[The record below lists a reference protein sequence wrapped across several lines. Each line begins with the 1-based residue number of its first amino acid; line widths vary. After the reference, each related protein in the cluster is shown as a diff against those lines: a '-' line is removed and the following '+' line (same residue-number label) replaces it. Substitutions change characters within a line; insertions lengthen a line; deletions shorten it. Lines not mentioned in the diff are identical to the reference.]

1 MSSSGVNYFLNNYA
15 DFNYTGYWSLYFDF
29 KSTGLV
35 SASKSGAS
43 TGYSGVYSASESP
56 VYDYRYLSN
65 TGASY
70 INILPSSGL
79 WSDTFT
85 LIALNQ
91 KTDSNR
97 AILFNCFSSGL
108 INTDNVYKGFIW
120 SYSDGSKPTFYYYG
134 LNGPETF
141 VADFSVDSNHSA
153 YLIKDGNDITLGKYD
168 FLTQTTTNNSFSINS
183 DYLFE
188 PTGYSIGNNKYN
200 TFPSQLSG
208 NGKQKIDEFIWFRWP
223 LSPYDIRLINSGWAA
238 DYVASYTGSGNILT
252 TGITGYVSGTTGI
265 TGITGWGVTG
275 TGFLTDPYGIN
286 YTGYLTGHLTG
297 TIFESGITG
306 LTGLVNTPVYSIV
319 PEGVQINSGF
329 LRQFYKNYVT
339 FLRDTD
345 TLDFDSIYY
354 ETGYL
359 DSPNYLQSAAY
370 DDIQEKFKVFQAEQ
384 IISWANGVAQFSGTR
399 TNSGTIYNPN
409 WVLDRD
415 YFRTG
420 SYLDSNGFYDDEDNF
435 WYNDMSG
442 VVYYH
447 KDFVAFTGNS
457 ITLSTPTSNN
467 TLLFLNGQRIY
478 SGINWSGSNI
488 ISFAYTTKITGD
500 LSVIQLYGQRK
511 DETGNFAWRS
521 GENYFNP
528 NYTMLFMNGQQQIIN
543 QDFLVSDLASM
554 LSGSGIFDI
563 NSSLLLNNTNVN
575 DPFFT

>member
-447 KDFVAFTGNS
+447 KDFVAFTGNN